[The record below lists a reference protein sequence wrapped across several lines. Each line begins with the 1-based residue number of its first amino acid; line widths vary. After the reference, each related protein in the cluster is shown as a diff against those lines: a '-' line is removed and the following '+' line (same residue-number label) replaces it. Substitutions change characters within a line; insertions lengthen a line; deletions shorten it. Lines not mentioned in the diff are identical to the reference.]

1 MGHFP
6 KHQHITI
13 RPKTNPHFVTG
24 QKPVEEKENFPTCK
38 ICKEEFLHEDTLK
51 IHNKL
56 RPNCLEPKNP
66 PKPSRKRQSLERIG
80 LSVTKEKVKAR
91 KHKRSS
97 DEDSDESSE
106 SDSGMFYNYLDLKA
120 DSQICDYS
128 TQHAKAGPEQ
138 KVKDQKNFKYE
149 NFKDNIVQIFK
160 NSVSLI
166 FKLLFRSC
174 LSML

>member
-1 MGHFP
+1 M
-6 KHQHITI
+6 
-13 RPKTNPHFVTG
+13 KTKNKSLYFVTG
-24 QKPVEEKENFPTCK
+24 QKPVEEKENFPTCM

-66 PKPSRKRQSLERIG
+66 PKPSRKRQSMERIG

-106 SDSGMFYNYLDLKA
+106 SDSGMFYNLLDLEADSHNFLDLEA
-120 DSQICDYS
+120 DSQ
-128 TQHAKAGPEQ
+128 
-138 KVKDQKNFKYE
+138 NFP
-149 NFKDNIVQIFK
+149 IFYTA
-160 NSVSLI
+160 
-166 FKLLFRSC
+166 C
-174 LSML
+174 

>member
-1 MGHFP
+1 M
-6 KHQHITI
+6 
-13 RPKTNPHFVTG
+13 TG
-24 QKPVEEKENFPTCK
+24 QKPVEEKENLPTCK

-66 PKPSRKRQSLERIG
+66 PKPSRKRQSMERIG

-106 SDSGMFYNYLDLKA
+106 SDSGMFYKFLDLEA
-120 DSQICDYS
+120 DSQNLPISYTLD
-128 TQHAKAGPEQ
+128 
-138 KVKDQKNFKYE
+138 
-149 NFKDNIVQIFK
+149 
-160 NSVSLI
+160 
-166 FKLLFRSC
+166 
-174 LSML
+174 SMLRQDLNKK